1 MMETSDNSPG
11 ASVRIAKWS
20 RNALGKEERFYSQSR
35 VGDCRMDMWSAS
47 QRRFSR
53 VLKDDFWVAHGSL
66 VVRAW
71 LTPDHFRLMSSL
83 ANPEADHGFSD
94 QESGPLL
101 RHRPVR

>member
-1 MMETSDNSPG
+1 MMETADNSAG
-11 ASVRIAKWS
+11 ASVQVAKWS
-20 RNALGKEERFYSQSR
+20 RNSLGKEERFYSQMRS

-71 LTPDHFRLMSSL
+71 LTRIIFASCRASRSMKRI
-83 ANPEADHGFSD
+83 ADS
-94 QESGPLL
+94 QTKN
-101 RHRPVR
+101 